1 MITKIILC
9 VSILPVLLILYV
21 MFAGMGKEQN
31 NSLFGIT
38 LWQGAMK
45 EERIQNLIKDYK
57 KQVRRMMLILLLIQ
71 FLVYLPSYFSIMI
84 TLWMIWLFGMII
96 VMNIP
101 YIQANKKMRM
111 WKTQYQL
118 SQGESPQNNTYA
130 DVSAATEE
138 KPKYFWKSTL
148 IAGIAGFLPA
158 VAAVILDKNVS
169 NPAAPDLWIIEIVLL
184 SMALVGLICVWA
196 VHHYNQQPVAVLT
209 TESEVNIQ
217 FSRIRSYQWSKA
229 FCILAWLTVV
239 FSGVLLAD
247 FYLDSDNTI
256 VVLMVSC
263 ILYGLMPFV
272 FFGMSCYVI
281 QKQKRR
287 LLEGR
292 ELLLPED
299 DENWIW
305 GMIYYNKNDSRFWV
319 DKKVGIGFTSNM
331 AKPGAIILDVAAIL
345 LVIVLC
351 GGAGVWAMLEE
362 FTPVKLAYEN
372 GQLTALHWKEE
383 YEIEKEDI
391 KSVTLLEELPN
402 ISRTNGTGMDIVYK
416 GNFFSREYD
425 RRFKVCLNPQEEP
438 VLMIETADGTWY
450 LLGDNQA
457 EQTMKIYEKL
467 ISN

>member
-1 MITKIILC
+1 MITKVILC

-21 MFAGMGKEQN
+21 IYAGMGKEQN

-38 LWQGAMK
+38 LWKDAMK

-57 KQVRRMMLILLLIQ
+57 KQVRWMTLILILIQ

-96 VMNIP
+96 VINIP

-118 SQGESPQNNTYA
+118 SQGESPQNSTYA

-138 KPKYFWKSTL
+138 KPRYFWKSTFA
-148 IAGIAGFLPA
+148 AGGIGFLPA
-158 VAAVILDKNVS
+158 IVAGVLDKVVNS
-169 NPAAPDLWIIEIVLL
+169 PAAPDLWIIEILLL
-184 SMALVGLICVWA
+184 STALVGLLCVWA
-196 VHHYNQQPVAVLT
+196 VHHYNHQPVTVLT

-217 FSRIRSYQWSKA
+217 FSRIRSYQWSKS
-229 FCILAWLTVV
+229 FCIFAWLTVA
-239 FSGVLLAD
+239 FSGAMLAD
-247 FYLDSDNTI
+247 FYLDSDNAMVI
-256 VVLMVSC
+256 FVVSC

-281 QKQKRR
+281 QKQKRK

-345 LVIVLC
+345 LIIVLC
-351 GGAGVWAMLEE
+351 GGTSVWAMLDE

-402 ISRTNGTGMDIVYK
+402 ISRTNGTGMDTVYK

-438 VLMIETADGTWY
+438 VLMVETSDGTWY
-450 LLGDNQA
+450 LLGDNDSK
-457 EQTMKIYEKL
+457 QTEEIYEKL